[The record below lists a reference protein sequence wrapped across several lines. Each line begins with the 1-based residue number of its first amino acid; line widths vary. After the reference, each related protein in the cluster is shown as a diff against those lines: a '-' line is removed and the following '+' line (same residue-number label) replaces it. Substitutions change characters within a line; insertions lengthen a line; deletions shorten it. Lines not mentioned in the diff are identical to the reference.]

1 MSQSKLPMVDIILPY
16 KEHFSDG
23 NAGAVS
29 TIAYSLGSYQ
39 TPKPTQ
45 SVTIFGT
52 AIENP
57 KKNVSFI
64 GLSPK
69 SFFWQSRNYAFA
81 KAYLRY
87 LHDANHTPDIIEV
100 HGRPQVAMII
110 AKAMPDSQV
119 TLYLHNDPR
128 DMRGAKTVAERE
140 MLANKLDGIISISS
154 YIESCFYDG
163 LKNKGQYKAKS
174 FVNYSGAPRLIKK
187 PANKAKQIFMAGRM
201 VPEKGFLEACLG
213 ALPVLLDNP
222 DWKICIAGGKNF
234 TTDIL
239 SDYEVRLRDALAP
252 LGDRAVFLGHRPLSD
267 IREYQQQSEICIVPS
282 LWQEPAGLTVIEALA
297 AGSAL
302 ITTNRGGIPELATG
316 RALILDHTEISD
328 FQQAIAR
335 LISSDR
341 DRHALQKQAWEDYP
355 FSVEAMSQ
363 NLEKFRLSLL
373 A

>member
-29 TIAYSLGSYQ
+29 TIAYSLGSYHA
-39 TPKPTQ
+39 PKPTQ

-69 SFFWQSRNYAFA
+69 SFFWQSRNSAFA

-110 AKAMPDSQV
+110 AQAMPDSKV

-140 MLANKLDGIISISS
+140 MLANKLDGVISVSS

-163 LKNKGQYKAKS
+163 LNCKEHYRAKS
-174 FVNYSGAPRLIKK
+174 FVNYSGVIRDIDK
-187 PANKAKQIFMAGRM
+187 PASKNKQIFMAGRM
-201 VPEKGFLEACLG
+201 LPEKGFLEACLG
-213 ALPVLLDNP
+213 ALPVLLKNS
-222 DWKICIAGGKNF
+222 DWKICIAGSKKFSNG
-234 TTDIL
+234 TL
-239 SDYEVRLRDALAP
+239 SNYEEQLRRSLSQ
-252 LGDRAVFLGHRPLSD
+252 LGERAEFLGHKPISE
-267 IREYQQQSEICIVPS
+267 IRGYQQTSEICIVPS
-282 LWQEPAGLTVIEALA
+282 LWQEPGALTVIEALT

-302 ITTNRGGIPELATG
+302 ITTNKGGIPELAKG
-316 RALILDHTEISD
+316 YALVLEDTNPSD
-328 FQQAIAR
+328 FQEAIAL
-335 LISSDR
+335 LISSDEER
-341 DRHALQKQAWEDYP
+341 KALQKKAWEDYP
-355 FSVEAMSQ
+355 FTLESMCQ